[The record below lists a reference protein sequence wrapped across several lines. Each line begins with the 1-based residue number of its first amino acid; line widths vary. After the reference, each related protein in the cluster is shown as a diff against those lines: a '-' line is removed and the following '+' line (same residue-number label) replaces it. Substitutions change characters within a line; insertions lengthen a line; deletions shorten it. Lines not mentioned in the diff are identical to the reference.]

1 MSSQPM
7 TKMDGAS
14 KLLVVL
20 VYHASVFGSAPH
32 DLPACRH
39 APKSNFVF
47 AVSLSV
53 LVKMPLICC
62 EHKVDKYPCVFVL

>member
-47 AVSLSV
+47 AISSRKDATAMHGSLKKSG
-53 LVKMPLICC
+53 
-62 EHKVDKYPCVFVL
+62 ESG